1 MSDTAASRRRVAF
14 APEPPGAGSLFGAEA
29 VRFLTAAQHP
39 APAGVS
45 LTDAEEALLKTVRER
60 VGPYASDGLLRHFL
74 RTSHG
79 KAHWAVNGALR
90 EAVLAVGEDGVPAE
104 FEPAAHV
111 PLGAAGAP
119 SSCKPG
125 AEEEE
130 AATACPLPVSVW
142 ELILA
147 RLDAPD
153 VRSAARTCTTLR
165 AAASSQALWAGLYAK
180 RWGPWPRHGL
190 SPQDC
195 PAVHDHWDLGGTTPP
210 CWRSAYSVRSVAL
223 GAMRCPSCSASPLI
237 PIVFGYPSSPLV
249 SLQRAGRVLLGGDY
263 LLDRDPTWCC
273 AQCGLQWRTWPWTQ
287 GGVATPVPAEARV
300 AGAGAG
306 AGVHFAI

>member
-1 MSDTAASRRRVAF
+1 MGDSASRRRVAF
-14 APEPPGAGSLFGAEA
+14 APEPLVPGSSLFGAEA
-29 VRFLTAAQHP
+29 VRFLKAAQPP
-39 APAGVS
+39 APGQS
-45 LTDAEEALLKTVRER
+45 TDAEEALLKTVRER
-60 VGPYASDGLLRHFL
+60 VGPYASDGSLRHFL

-90 EAVLAVGEDGVPAE
+90 EAVLAAGEDGVPAD

-111 PLGAAGAP
+111 PSGAAG
-119 SSCKPG
+119 SSSSG
-125 AEEEE
+125 QAVAEGE
-130 AATACPLPVSVW
+130 AMSACSLPVSVW

-153 VRSAARTCTTLR
+153 VRCAARTCTTLR
-165 AAASSQALWAGLYAK
+165 AAASSQALWAGLYLR
-180 RWGPWPRHGL
+180 RWGAWPRHGL
-190 SPQDC
+190 SAQDC
-195 PAVHDHWDLGGTTPP
+195 PAVYDHRDTPP
-210 CWRSAYSVRSVAL
+210 CWRAAYSIRSVAL
-223 GAMRCPSCSASPLI
+223 GGMRCPACSASPSAASSPLI
-237 PIVFGYPSSPLV
+237 PIVFGYPSPPLV

-273 AQCGLQWRTWPWTQ
+273 AACGLQWRNWPWGL
-287 GGVATPVPAEARV
+287 GGVSAPVPAEARV